1 MRAGVRY
8 RDHKRAGHIKPDA
21 QEAARKERQ
30 RMKTVSILNLKGGVG
45 KTFTAVNMAY
55 ELWRRG
61 FKVLLLDNDKQGNL
75 SKAYSRYDAASVAPI
90 TKLLSGGWERLEEL
104 IQPTDYDG
112 IDIVTANMS
121 LLGATWQLTAA
132 ETENQINRYSRLAGI
147 ERVSS
152 YYDYCII
159 DNPPDV
165 GLNVV
170 NALAITDEV
179 IVPVKIDAW
188 ALEGLDVLAGQIE
201 DAKQYNPRLRL
212 RGVLV
217 TVYQNTDGEA
227 AGLEWLEQDSKK
239 ETWGGYPILGVIRYS
254 KKVAESTFLFK
265 PIYEYSPCCG
275 AAQSYKKFVTE
286 YTGKAR

>member
-1 MRAGVRY
+1 
-8 RDHKRAGHIKPDA
+8 
-21 QEAARKERQ
+21 
-30 RMKTVSILNLKGGVG
+30 MKTVSILNLKGGVG
-45 KTFTAVNMAY
+45 KTFTTVNMAY

-61 FKVLLLDNDKQGNL
+61 YKVLLIDNDKQGNL
-75 SKAYSRYDAASVAPI
+75 SKAYGRYDADSLSPAA
-90 TKLLSGGWERLEEL
+90 KLLSGEWEQPEKTEGSWCGLYEL
-104 IQPTDYDG
+104 IQPTDYEG
-112 IDIVTANMS
+112 IDIITANMS
-121 LLGATWQLTAA
+121 LLGATWRLTAE
-132 ETENQINRYSRLAGI
+132 ETENQINRYSKLAELESVKG
-147 ERVSS
+147 

-188 ALEGLDVLAGQIE
+188 ALEGLDILAEQIE
-201 DAKQYNPRLRL
+201 DAKQYNTRLRL
-212 RGVLV
+212 RGVLI
-217 TVYQNTDGEA
+217 TAYQNTDGEA
-227 AGLEWLEQDSKK
+227 AGLEWLQKDWLEKK
-239 ETWGGYPILGVIRYS
+239 RTGQRGYQILGVIRYS

-275 AAQSYKKFVTE
+275 AAQSYKKFITE